1 MIIHPNTPFYS
12 EGERINW
19 HRGYLD
25 QCYALAK
32 EYATCVKAKVGAQV
46 RSNPHDSLLGQGWN
60 HSPNP
65 QCDDCANLCAGG
77 IRQGV
82 KSGTRLELCHAV
94 HAEQWAIHQAALRH
108 PDQLKGATL
117 YVASFNE
124 KGEKRLKDASL
135 PLGHPMHGFY
145 CSMCARACWMAGI
158 ARIITD
164 GVNDIIEYTPEEI
177 WATSY
182 GVAGSI

>member
-1 MIIHPNTPFYS
+1 MIVHPDTPFYS

-19 HRGYLD
+19 HRGYLN
-25 QCYALAK
+25 QCYEVAK
-32 EYATCVKAKVGAQV
+32 YATCVKAKVGAQV
-46 RSNPHDSLLGQGWN
+46 RAFPHGTLLGQGYN

-65 QCDDCANLCAGG
+65 GCDDCVNLCAGG

-94 HAEQWAIHQAALRH
+94 HAEQWAIHEAGEKA
-108 PDQLKGATL
+108 KGATL

-124 KGEKRLKDASL
+124 KGEKRLKDHTL
-135 PLGHPMHGFY
+135 PLGHIMHGFY

-164 GVNDIIEYTPEEI
+164 GVNGIVEYTPEEI

>member
-1 MIIHPNTPFYS
+1 MIVHPDTPAYAADL
-12 EGERINW
+12 GMNW
-19 HRGYLD
+19 HRIYLD
-25 QCYALAK
+25 QCYAVA
-32 EYATCVKAKVGAQV
+32 EFATCVKAKVGAQV
-46 RSNPHDSLLGQGWN
+46 RAAKHDSLLGQGWN

-65 QCDDCANLCAGG
+65 GCDDCANLCAGG

-94 HAEQWAIHQAALRH
+94 HAEQWAIHQAAERH
-108 PDQLKGATL
+108 GEKVKGATL
-117 YVASFNE
+117 YVASFDD
-124 KGEKRLKDASL
+124 KGEKRLKDPSL

-164 GVNDIIEYTPEEI
+164 SIAGPVEFTPQEI
-177 WATSY
+177 WDTSY

>member
-1 MIIHPNTPFYS
+1 MILHQNAPFYS

-25 QCYALAK
+25 QCYALT
-32 EYATCVKAKVGAQV
+32 EYVTCVKAKVGAQV
-46 RSNPHDSLLGQGWN
+46 RSFPHGTLLGQGWN

-65 QCDDCANLCAGG
+65 GCDDCANLCAGG

-94 HAEQWAIHQAALRH
+94 HAEQWAIHQAAMRH
-108 PDQLKGATL
+108 PDLLKGATL

-124 KGEKRLKDASL
+124 KGEKRLKDPSL
-135 PLGHPMHGFY
+135 PLGHPMSGFY

-158 ARIITD
+158 GRIITD
-164 GVNDIIEYTPEEI
+164 SISGPVEYTLEEI
-177 WATSY
+177 WQTSY